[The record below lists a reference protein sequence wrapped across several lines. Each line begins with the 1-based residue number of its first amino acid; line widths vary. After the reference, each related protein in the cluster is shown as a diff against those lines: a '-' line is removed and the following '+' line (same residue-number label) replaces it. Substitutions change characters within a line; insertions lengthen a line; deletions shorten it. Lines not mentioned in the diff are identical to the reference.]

1 MKAVVLEELNQ
12 PLTLR
17 EVGLTELKFG
27 QVLVKVLVSG
37 LCGSQ
42 LREIKGYKGNEKFL
56 PHLMGHEGCGIVE
69 SVGIG
74 VTTVRPGDKVFI
86 KYST

>member
-1 MKAVVLEELNQ
+1 MNAVVLEELNQ

-42 LREIKGYKGNEKFL
+42 LREIKGLKGNEKFL

-74 VTTVRPGDKVFI
+74 VTTVRP
-86 KYST
+86 